1 MNRCTKKGFFLTP
14 SKLWLIK
21 FSDWSTLNSLNICHF
36 SSFFIGLSL
45 IMRRNAL
52 CKAHAWKAVK
62 TSLDALFLL
71 KTCRRPTASQCHLC
85 ISRSHLLLVCEA
97 YPKILLLKH
106 PIKNEL
112 STIMDCGN
120 LMNCSLAREDPLVCR
135 DGIPVIFSARC
146 IWHLSPLFHF
156 LWFIDKQTYRQQRM
170 EVFVWWKSNF
180 ITRFCFKMKRE

>member
-1 MNRCTKKGFFLTP
+1 MPC
-14 SKLWLIK
+14 S
-21 FSDWSTLNSLNICHF
+21 C
-36 SSFFIGLSL
+36 
-45 IMRRNAL
+45 
-52 CKAHAWKAVK
+52 WKP
-62 TSLDALFLL
+62 F
-71 KTCRRPTASQCHLC
+71 RRPTASQCHLC
-85 ISRSHLLLVCEA
+85 ISRSHFLLVCEA

-156 LWFIDKQTYRQQRM
+156 LWFIDKQTYRQTDSKEWKYLFDGNQISSLD
-170 EVFVWWKSNF
+170 FVLRWRGSKN
-180 ITRFCFKMKRE
+180 ILQL

>member
-1 MNRCTKKGFFLTP
+1 MLSELSVDQSENFISHNFEGVKKNPFLVQRFIRFQEGSQGWWRQVMGFLLTP

-85 ISRSHLLLVCEA
+85 ISTSHIRLVYEA
-97 YPKILLLKH
+97 YPKILLLIH
-106 PIKNEL
+106 PIKWDLINKGALILEYFL
-112 STIMDCGN
+112 
-120 LMNCSLAREDPLVCR
+120 L
-135 DGIPVIFSARC
+135 IFK
-146 IWHLSPLFHF
+146 LL
-156 LWFIDKQTYRQQRM
+156 
-170 EVFVWWKSNF
+170 
-180 ITRFCFKMKRE
+180 